1 MEKTTKREYTQ
12 IINGRYD
19 NKGAIKAMD
28 ILNNI
33 PLTVE
38 YFKSR
43 PDVQQRIEKSINSN
57 EYLAVYKRGTRSG
70 FEYIPRDEDALII
83 RGLDIKGME
92 EEKLRQNWRNVDNAF
107 LSPWET
113 TDKPNDF
120 FIDDLKW
127 KYLLRNIVRGK
138 NIMMTGPS
146 GCGKTDVTFKAA
158 KSLDREVIYFN
169 LGATQ
174 DPRSTLIGN
183 THYSKDTGT
192 YFSESLFVS
201 AIQKENAVILLDE
214 LSRAHPEAWNILMTV
229 LDPIQ
234 RYLRLDEK
242 SDSPT
247 IKVADGVSFIATAN
261 IGSEYTA
268 TRVIDRALLDR
279 FTILEMDTLSYEDEY
294 RLLSNKCGDSVKQDT
309 LLQLCDIIKDIR
321 KEVKSDMPRIS
332 TTISTR
338 ATLEIAELLE
348 DDFTLAQ
355 AAEVLIYPLFSDEG
369 GNDSERTYVKQIVQ
383 KYAVENSTK
392 GIHEPTEAERIVK
405 DLQATIKKI
414 GE

>member
-1 MEKTTKREYTQ
+1 MSKRREYTQ
-12 IINGRYD
+12 VIKGKYD
-19 NKGAIKAMD
+19 SKGAIKAMD

-38 YFKSR
+38 YFKTR
-43 PDVQQRIEKSINSN
+43 PDVQQRIEKSINSK

-70 FEYIPRDEDALII
+70 FEYIPRDEGALII
-83 RGLDIKGME
+83 RGIEIKDMNKTTQE
-92 EEKLRQNWRNVDNAF
+92 ENIISWD
-107 LSPWET
+107 SIP
-113 TDKPNDF
+113 KPNDF
-120 FIDDLKW
+120 YIDDLKW
-127 KYLLRNIVRGK
+127 KYLLRNIIKGK

-158 KSLDREVIYFN
+158 KTLDREVIYFN

-201 AIQKENAVILLDE
+201 AIQKPNTVILLDE

-242 SDSPT
+242 SNSPT
-247 IKVADGVSFIATAN
+247 IKVAEGVSFIATAN

-268 TRVIDRALLDR
+268 TRIIDRALLDR
-279 FTILEMDTLSYEDEY
+279 FAILEMDVLSYEQEY
-294 RLLSNKCGDSVKQDT
+294 QLLSSKCTVNQET
-309 LLQLCDIIKDIR
+309 LLKLCDIIKDIR

-332 TTISTR
+332 TTVSTR

-348 DDFTLAQ
+348 DAFTLEQ
-355 AAEVLIYPLFSDEG
+355 AIEILVYPLFSDEG
-369 GNDSERTYVKQIVQ
+369 GNDSERTYVKQVVQ
-383 KYAVENSTK
+383 KYLTTNTNRRVHEN
-392 GIHEPTEAERIVK
+392 AENK
-405 DLQATIKKI
+405 AKKLQDVIKTI
-414 GE
+414 GG

>member
-1 MEKTTKREYTQ
+1 MSKRREYTQ
-12 IINGRYD
+12 VIKGKYD
-19 NKGAIKAMD
+19 SKGAIKAMD

-38 YFKSR
+38 YFKTR
-43 PDVQQRIEKSINSN
+43 PDVQQRIEKSINSK

-70 FEYIPRDEDALII
+70 FEYIPRDEGALII
-83 RGLDIKGME
+83 RGIEIKDMDKTTQE
-92 EEKLRQNWRNVDNAF
+92 ENIISWDSIQ
-107 LSPWET
+107 
-113 TDKPNDF
+113 KPNDF
-120 FIDDLKW
+120 YIDDLKW
-127 KYLLRNIVRGK
+127 KYLLRNIIKGK

-158 KSLDREVIYFN
+158 KTLDREVIYFN

-201 AIQKENAVILLDE
+201 AIQKPNTVILLDE

-247 IKVADGVSFIATAN
+247 IKVAEGVSFIATAN

-268 TRVIDRALLDR
+268 TRIIDRALLDR
-279 FTILEMDTLSYEDEY
+279 FAILEMDVLSYEQEY
-294 RLLSNKCGDSVKQDT
+294 QLLSSKCTVNQET
-309 LLQLCDIIKDIR
+309 LLKLCDIIKDIR
-321 KEVKSDMPRIS
+321 KEVKSDTPRIS
-332 TTISTR
+332 TTVSTR

-348 DDFTLAQ
+348 DAFTLEQ
-355 AAEVLIYPLFSDEG
+355 AIEILVYPLFSDEG
-369 GNDSERTYVKQIVQ
+369 GNDSERTYVKQVVQ
-383 KYAVENSTK
+383 KYLTTNTNRRVHEN
-392 GIHEPTEAERIVK
+392 AENK
-405 DLQATIKKI
+405 AKKLQDVIKTI

>member
-1 MEKTTKREYTQ
+1 MAVREYTQ
-12 IINGRYD
+12 VIKGKYD
-19 NKGAIKAMD
+19 TKGSIKAMD

-38 YFKSR
+38 YFKTR
-43 PDVQQRIEKSINSN
+43 PDVQQRIEKSINSD

-70 FEYIPRDEDALII
+70 FEYIPRDEGALII
-83 RGLDIKGME
+83 RGIEVKDMNKTTQE
-92 EEKLRQNWRNVDNAF
+92 ENIISWD
-107 LSPWET
+107 SIP
-113 TDKPNDF
+113 KPNDF
-120 FIDDLKW
+120 YIDDLKW
-127 KYLLRNIVRGK
+127 KYLLRNIIKGK

-158 KSLDREVIYFN
+158 KTLDREVIYFN

-201 AIQKENAVILLDE
+201 AIQKPNTVILLDE

-242 SDSPT
+242 SNSPT
-247 IKVADGVSFIATAN
+247 IKVAEGVSFIATAN

-268 TRVIDRALLDR
+268 TRIIDRALLDR
-279 FTILEMDTLSYEDEY
+279 FAILEMDVLSYEQEY
-294 RLLSNKCGDSVKQDT
+294 QLLSSKCTVNQET
-309 LLQLCDIIKDIR
+309 LLKLCDIIKDIR
-321 KEVKSDMPRIS
+321 KEVKSDTPRIS
-332 TTISTR
+332 TTVSTR

-348 DDFTLAQ
+348 DAFTLEQ
-355 AAEVLIYPLFSDEG
+355 AIKILVYPLFSDEG
-369 GNDSERTYVKQIVQ
+369 GNDSERTYVKQVVQ
-383 KYAVENSTK
+383 KYLTTNTNRRVHEN
-392 GIHEPTEAERIVK
+392 AESK
-405 DLQATIKKI
+405 AKKLQDVIKTI

>member
-1 MEKTTKREYTQ
+1 MAVREYTQ
-12 IINGRYD
+12 IIEGKYD
-19 NKGAIKAMD
+19 NKGTIKAMD

-38 YFKSR
+38 YFKTR
-43 PDVQQRIEKSINSN
+43 PDVQQRIEKSINSD

-70 FEYIPRDEDALII
+70 FEYIPRDKDALTV
-83 RGLDIKGME
+83 RGLDIKDMS
-92 EEKLRQNWRNVDNAF
+92 KKPSNIDSTSWSTV
-107 LSPWET
+107 
-113 TDKPNDF
+113 DKPNDF
-120 FIDDLKW
+120 FISDLKW

-158 KSLDREVIYFN
+158 NALGREVMYFN

-192 YFSESLFVS
+192 YFNESLFVS
-201 AIQKENAVILLDE
+201 AIQKPNTVILLDE

-242 SDSPT
+242 ESWDSSDSTT
-247 IKVADGVSFIATAN
+247 IKVAEGVSFIATAN

-294 RLLSNKCGDSVKQDT
+294 KLLSDKCNGSVDQNV

-321 KEVKSDMPRIS
+321 KEVKSDMPRIN

-338 ATLEIAELLE
+338 ATLEIVELLN
-348 DDFTLAQ
+348 DDFTLEQ
-355 AAEVLIYPLFSDEG
+355 AIEVLVYPLFSDEG
-369 GNDSERTYVKQIVQ
+369 GNDSERTYVKQVVQ
-383 KYAVENSTK
+383 KYLTNDSGSRVYEASVK
-392 GIHEPTEAERIVK
+392 GLKDTLK
-405 DLQATIKKI
+405 DL